1 MNDIKNNKS
10 HTIIMK
16 KTLKIIAIVFG
27 LILISLIV
35 LNLVTN
41 LELKT
46 KVVFD
51 APKEK
56 VWKVLTDTDK
66 YTEWNPFI
74 ISSKGEMKKGAQ
86 ITNVMV
92 NQGKETTFTPVITV
106 F

>member
-1 MNDIKNNKS
+1 
-10 HTIIMK
+10 MK
-16 KTLKIIAIVFG
+16 KILKIIAIVFG
-27 LILISLIV
+27 VILISLIV
-35 LNLVTN
+35 INLVTN
-41 LELKT
+41 RELNT
-46 KVVFD
+46 DVVFD

-74 ISSKGEMKKGAQ
+74 TSVKGEMKLGAQ

-92 NQGKETTFTPVITV
+92 NQGNETSFTPVITG